1 MRSPSL
7 SPFLLAHPSQE
18 LTLRLARRPEGR
30 AVHTGGAA
38 PQCIHPS
45 HAPSFPFPRERELF
59 SSWYRARAA
68 LSLLTC
74 SRLALAPEQMGSR
87 ATRLRGLVNLPRL
100 CCSTRLRTA
109 FE

>member
-18 LTLRLARRPEGR
+18 LTLRHARRPEGELYIQEALHR
-30 AVHTGGAA
+30 NVFTLHTL
-38 PQCIHPS
+38 
-45 HAPSFPFPRERELF
+45 PSFPFPRERELF